1 MGSSHDSTAQS
12 GHTSQTVLVACILA
26 GFLLLTWQ
34 GALDADFVLDDHPVI
49 VEQEGHML
57 GPDAV
62 SRALGAVRPV
72 TELTFVLDARM
83 HDMSPRGWH
92 WTNLII
98 HLLGAL
104 ALFELV
110 RRCACLVLSRS
121 PRCGCP
127 ARLALAVGFVT
138 ALLWSVHPIQ
148 TEVVS
153 YVVQRSEALAALF
166 GLLALL
172 SLVLCFEQGR
182 SLLWSI
188 PVFILVL
195 LALGS
200 KASAV
205 CLAPM
210 LLLLDW
216 GVLEGSFGKAIRKRW
231 PLHLVAWVLVIAFI
245 VREILFNGLLD
256 ATPDQAVGVGLGVRG
271 QDALTYFLAQLEAVP
286 VYLGLI
292 IWPNELLI
300 DRPDR
305 TGLWSTALIPGIL
318 FLIAWLA
325 VGLTGLSRGRWW
337 GAVMLMAII
346 AIMPSS
352 SFIPVADVIVEHR
365 LYLPLAPLAVLLTGG
380 LVGVLLAMKDG
391 GFAPSWLPVSLVA
404 LFLVVIVSLS
414 AIRTHARNLDYASP
428 GILWTQVLVADTG
441 NVRARINYSSELL
454 REGRHQEA
462 LPYIEEILATHPSN
476 LQAHINAGIVLLALD
491 QPVEALIHLRI
502 AEETYSGH
510 PSMHAALGDA
520 ERSLGNLESAEYH
533 FKRVIERQPSDA
545 RTCLVLANV
554 LQEQGRLEESIEY
567 QEIAIGILQ
576 GGADRELLHS
586 ALMNRGSSAFQL
598 ERWAEAADYYRE
610 AMATAPT
617 EVQRQRIGP
626 YFEAATVRSTQIETG
641 EQQDQDDE

>member
-1 MGSSHDSTAQS
+1 M
-12 GHTSQTVLVACILA
+12 LVACILV

-57 GPDAV
+57 GPKAV

-92 WTNLII
+92 WTNLVI
-98 HLLGAL
+98 HLFGAL

-110 RRCACLVLSRS
+110 RRCASLVLSRS
-121 PRCGCP
+121 RRCGCP

-138 ALLWSVHPIQ
+138 ALLWSVHPIH

-166 GLLALL
+166 GFLALL
-172 SLVLCFEQGR
+172 CLVLSFEQGK

-231 PLHLVAWVLVIAFI
+231 PLHLVAWVLVIAFTI
-245 VREILFNGLLD
+245 REILFNGLLD

-305 TGLWSTALIPGIL
+305 TGSWSTALIPGIL
-318 FLIAWLA
+318 FLIGWLA

-365 LYLPLAPLAVLLTGG
+365 LYLPLAPLAVLLVGG
-380 LVGVLLAMKDG
+380 LAGVLLATSER
-391 GFAPSWLPVSLVA
+391 GFRPSWLPVSLVA

-414 AIRTHARNLDYASP
+414 AIRTDARNLDYASP
-428 GILWTQVLVADTG
+428 GILWSQVLGADTG
-441 NVRARINYSSELL
+441 SVRARINYSSELL
-454 REGRHQEA
+454 RKGRHQEA

-491 QPVEALIHLRI
+491 QPVEALMHLRI

-520 ERSLGNLESAEYH
+520 ERSLGNLESAEHH

-567 QEIAIGILQ
+567 QELAIGILQ
-576 GGADRELLHS
+576 GGVDRELLHS

-598 ERWAEAADYYRE
+598 ERWSEAADYYRE

-617 EVQRQRIGP
+617 DEQRERIGP
-626 YFEAATVRSTQIETG
+626 YFEAATVRSTQLETG
-641 EQQDQDDE
+641 EQQDDE